1 MINIDNY
8 KLGVTQELLQ
18 IDSFDGN
25 RIVTAAMA
33 QQCQRTLD
41 IVSRLLD
48 PPVFNT
54 PDFIEAV
61 KRFATKNRKPR
72 IRIIVFDP
80 ETIVKNGHR
89 LVDLAGRLSSFIEIR
104 KSGNDYKDYNECLL
118 LADETA
124 FLHRINAERYEAT
137 ANFNDRR
144 QSKYYLKQFDTMWD
158 VATPDPNLRR
168 VNL

>member
-54 PDFIEAV
+54 TDFTEAV